1 MGRLS
6 FDASVKIQ
14 ANGHW
19 HSTKADRFGNKRSGT
34 GGVIG
39 YIEHVARDVDLE
51 NGREVEHSNFN
62 IDSDL
67 TEDNETYY
75 KDLEGSWQLCTDT
88 KQLYGAYKRLYD
100 KVQQNSSKAIRK
112 DAVVLRPV
120 LLQADGV
127 DTDKFIEDSI
137 EWLED
142 TYGDHNVIGFSVH
155 RDETNVHIHVM
166 IGTATERM
174 ERERLLD
181 ENGEPVRGK
190 NGKPKYGEPK
200 PTGELTFGQKEVYS
214 GPKALAKMHRDFRAF
229 LIERGHDI
237 ELDNKPPE
245 EYLSSY
251 TDANGNVHQKGMTP
265 QELEE
270 VQEIREK
277 LDRDVKAN
285 ERRSEAL
292 SRTEAR
298 LNEKEKKL
306 AKREEEQTATD
317 ALQEA
322 KSKKISERE
331 AEIRRIA
338 DSAGQT
344 LNAAKVLSDN
354 ADWKFKKSNSQPSAN
369 DIAILDELR
378 RRNVKQ
384 KDGTTVTAYDYWLN
398 LSVARQ
404 KAEEEDL
411 KQKQKEREAIVEAL
425 GKFVKNG
432 KGNAPDLG
440 PQLS

>member
-39 YIEHVARDVDLE
+39 YIEHIARDVDLE
-51 NGREVEHSNFN
+51 NGCEVEHSNYN

-67 TEDNETYY
+67 TETNETYY
-75 KDLEGSWQLCTDT
+75 KDAEGSWQLCTDT

-100 KVQQNSSKAIRK
+100 KVQQSSSKTIRK

-155 RDETNVHIHVM
+155 RDETNVHIHAMV
-166 IGTATERM
+166 GTAAERM

-190 NGKPKYGEPK
+190 NGKPKYGNPK

-237 ELDNKPPE
+237 EQDNKPPE

-251 TDANGNVHQKGMTP
+251 VDAQGNVHQKGMTP

-277 LDRDVKAN
+277 LDSAVKAN

-298 LNEKEKKL
+298 LNDKEKKL
-306 AKREEEQTATD
+306 TKREEEQTQTD
-317 ALQEA
+317 AIQTA

-331 AEIRRIA
+331 AEIQRIA
-338 DSAGQT
+338 DSAKQT
-344 LNAAKVLSDN
+344 LTTVKMLSDN
-354 ADWKFKKSNSQPSAN
+354 ADWKFKKSNSQPSAD
-369 DIAILDELR
+369 DIAVLGELHR
-378 RRNVKQ
+378 RPMKQ

-398 LSVARQ
+398 LAVERQ
-404 KAEEEDL
+404 KAEEEKL
-411 KQKQKEREAIVEAL
+411 KQKQKEREAIAAAL
-425 GKFVKNG
+425 GKFVENDEEDT
-432 KGNAPDLG
+432 PDQGL
-440 PQLS
+440 QLS